1 MKHSLHSKVA
11 AAVMV
16 LAPLGLAA
24 VAQPAAAQ
32 TFQYRVAESQQG
44 TVNGI
49 NINSDAGLRPGS
61 TLRIEVHATPGARWA
76 NLSLA
81 DGVRVP
87 LREHAPGEYV
97 GKYVI
102 RRSDHIDPT
111 DQMKLRAKWG
121 GEPVVMAYNYPAAF
135 QAQSMGAAP
144 AVANAEVNSF
154 AMWPHDEDRLD
165 PGRVVHFRLEGTP
178 NARAGVRVPGV
189 VDWLQLNE
197 ERPGT
202 YVGSYTIRRRDD
214 VDAFDK
220 ATAVLRT
227 GDQRVVARL
236 EQRDHDHERRH
247 ER

>member
-11 AAVMV
+11 AAVMI

-32 TFQYRVAESQQG
+32 TTFQYHVAERAQG
-44 TVNGI
+44 RVDGI
-49 NINSDAGLRPGS
+49 TIDSDAGLRPGS
-61 TLRIEVHATPGARWA
+61 TLRVSVHATPGARWA
-76 NLSLA
+76 NLALA

-87 LREHAPGEYV
+87 LREQAPGEYV
-97 GKYVI
+97 GRYVI

-111 DQMKLRAKWG
+111 SQMHLRAKWG
-121 GEPVVMAYNYPAAF
+121 GEPVVLAYNYPAAF
-135 QAQSMGAAP
+135 QARSMGAAP
-144 AVANAEVNSF
+144 AMANAEVNSF
-154 AMWPHDEDRLD
+154 AMWPRDEDRLD

-178 NARAGVRVPGV
+178 HARAGVRVPGV
-189 VDWLQLNE
+189 ADWLQLRE

-202 YVGSYTIRRRDD
+202 YVGSYTIRKRDD
-214 VDAFDK
+214 ADAFRG

-236 EQRDHDHERRH
+236 DDRDHDRRDER
-247 ER
+247 

>member
-11 AAVMV
+11 AAVMI

-32 TFQYRVAESQQG
+32 TFQYHVAESTQG
-44 TVNGI
+44 TINGVT
-49 NINSDAGLRPGS
+49 INSDSGLRPGS

-87 LREHAPGEYV
+87 LREREPGEYV
-97 GKYVI
+97 GQYVV

-111 DQMKLRAKWG
+111 GQMTLRAGWG
-121 GEPVVMAYNYPAAF
+121 GEPVVVAYNYPPAF
-135 QAQSMGAAP
+135 QAHSMGAAP

-165 PGRVVHFRLEGTP
+165 PGRVVHFRVEGTP

-189 VDWLQLNE
+189 VDWLQLRE

-214 VDAFDK
+214 VDAFNN

-236 EQRDHDHERRH
+236 GERGDRDEH
-247 ER
+247 